1 MIKYIKNLKNRIN
14 YFFGEVQESTL
25 FFLRMPGW
33 LFGIRCRACLVVIN
47 IFLVVAFVL
56 QIAAASG
63 SGYELKRLEVSI
75 NNINK
80 EQQRLEAEIAVVS
93 SLSNLKNKS
102 EGLAMINAPR
112 LKHLDIPVTVVAVN
126 QR

>member
-112 LKHLDIPVTVVAVN
+112 LKHLDIPATVVAVN